1 MVGVNLQEDS
11 EAVRAFGKEFSV
23 PFPLLLDPDDRVQ
36 KLFGVRGHPSS
47 VLLDRRG
54 RIVGRILGERDWQ
67 GEAARQLVRS
77 LLESGE

>member
-11 EAVRAFGKEFSV
+11 EAVRAFGKEFSI
-23 PFPLLLDPDDRVQ
+23 PFPLLLDPEDRVQ

-54 RIVGRILGERDWQ
+54 RIVGRILGERDWH